1 MIFHHEKHEGHEGF
15 NNVISDTPKKTLLSV
30 CHSEEYSDEESAFDS
45 CVLVERIEKSAKQMF
60 HFVQHDTTE
69 NLDRPEEFV
78 LLSALCPSILL
89 RMVSLSNHVFARD
102 NGRLCGVR

>member
-1 MIFHHEKHEGHEGF
+1 MLSRTHP
-15 NNVISDTPKKTLLSV
+15 TKTLLSV
-30 CHSEEYSDEESAFDS
+30 CHSEECSDEESAFDF
-45 CVLVERIEKSAKQMF
+45 CVLVERIGKSAKQML